1 MKPFSAPVEKCF
13 EDRLLSGW
21 LEEPSLFGAFVD
33 GTLASYVETSH
44 ERWNNRLRISN
55 ILVEAPFRGMGVGR
69 ALFEQAENRAR
80 LCWKR
85 RAVMSRPS
93 GFTKK
98 WGWGVIGCDLLA
110 YSNEDISRGEVGLE
124 MGKPLTV

>member
-1 MKPFSAPVEKCF
+1 M
-13 EDRLLSGW
+13 
-21 LEEPSLFGAFVD
+21 EEPSLFGAFVD

-80 LCWKR
+80 EVKA
-85 RAVMSRPS
+85 RAVVLETQSCNVPAIRFYEKM
-93 GFTKK
+93 GM
-98 WGWGVIGCDLLA
+98 GGGIGCDLLA

>member
-1 MKPFSAPVEKCF
+1 M
-13 EDRLLSGW
+13 
-21 LEEPSLFGAFVD
+21 EEPSLFGAFVD

-80 LCWKR
+80 EVKA
-85 RAVMSRPS
+85 RAVVLETQSCNVPAIRFYEKMGMGGGLVAICWPIPMRISAGER
-93 GFTKK
+93 
-98 WGWGVIGCDLLA
+98 WGWKWE
-110 YSNEDISRGEVGLE
+110 N
-124 MGKPLTV
+124 P